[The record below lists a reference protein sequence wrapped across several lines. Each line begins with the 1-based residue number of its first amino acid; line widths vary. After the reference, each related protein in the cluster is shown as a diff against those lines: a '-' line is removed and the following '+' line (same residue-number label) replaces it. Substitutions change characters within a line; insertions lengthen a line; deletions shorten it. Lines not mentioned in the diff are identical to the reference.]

1 MDTLLIN
8 HYYYHHFIIIVII
21 IVVVV
26 IVIIIFN
33 WFIDFI
39 YYRYLFP
46 FIWPLQRSM
55 VAVKGAEVQ
64 ILLKKRNHAVWTRLL
79 RSKEKVRK
87 YDA

>member
-1 MDTLLIN
+1 
-8 HYYYHHFIIIVII
+8 
-21 IVVVV
+21 
-26 IVIIIFN
+26 
-33 WFIDFI
+33 
-39 YYRYLFP
+39 
-46 FIWPLQRSM
+46 M